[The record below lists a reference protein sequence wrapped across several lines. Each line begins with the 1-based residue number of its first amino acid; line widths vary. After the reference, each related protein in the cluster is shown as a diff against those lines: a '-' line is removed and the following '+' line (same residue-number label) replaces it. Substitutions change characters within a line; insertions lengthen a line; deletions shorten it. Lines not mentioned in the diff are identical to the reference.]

1 MTELSMPT
9 LPPWTFPILF
19 LTGLVAGFVD
29 SIAGGGG
36 LITLPVWLAL
46 GLPPQ
51 VALGTNKLQA
61 TFGSSSAA
69 WHYTNAK
76 LVSLRECKLGIL
88 LTAIGA
94 AAGTL
99 VVQQIDPAFLKRFI
113 PILLLAIIIYIILRP
128 QLGDK
133 DIHPRVPEKLFYTVA
148 GLGLGFYDG
157 FLGPGTGSF
166 WTIALMLGLGFNLT
180 KATGYTKVMNVA
192 SNVISLLF
200 FAAAGKVLYGAGLTM
215 GVGQLIG
222 ARIGS
227 GMVVARGTKFIRP
240 IFITM
245 VLAITLKLLYDVYH
259 K

>member
-1 MTELSMPT
+1 MTALSMLT

-46 GLPPQ
+46 GIPPQ
-51 VALGTNKLQA
+51 IALGTNKLQA
-61 TFGSSSAA
+61 TFGSLSAA
-69 WHYTNAK
+69 WHYTNSK
-76 LVSLRECKLGIL
+76 LVSLRQCKLGF
-88 LTAIGA
+88 TFTFIGA

-99 VVQQIDPAFLKRFI
+99 VVQQLDPAFLKRFI
-113 PILLLAIIIYIILRP
+113 PVILIAIIIYLTLRP
-128 QLGDK
+128 RLGDK
-133 DIHPRVPEKLFYTVA
+133 DLHPRMPEKPFYIIA

-192 SNVISLLF
+192 SNISSLIF
-200 FAAAGKVLYGAGLTM
+200 FGAAGKVLYGAGLTM
-215 GVGQLIG
+215 GIGQLIG

-227 GMVVARGTKFIRP
+227 GMVVTRGAKFIRP

-245 VLAITLKLLYDVYH
+245 VLAITLKLLYDVYR